1 MTDNEILELF
11 ETTNITLAE
20 LSLKT
25 GRSIQI
31 LKRLIMNAPAP
42 KLFKDGVEIPLDCPQ
57 SVYRGG
63 TLVHKRRGEL

>member
-31 LKRLIMNAPAP
+31 LKRLIMKAPAP
-42 KLFKDGVEIPLDCPQ
+42 KLLKDGVEIPLD
-57 SVYRGG
+57 YRGG